1 MISYLIAAFGALLGY
16 SIYQTVR
23 ARGAEALNQ
32 NLDTK
37 EKLLENDKNIAQ
49 NNGQLASEEEKRN
62 EEKQPIKPVDND
74 GLTDFFNNSDK
85 K

>member
-1 MISYLIAAFGALLGY
+1 MLSYLIAAFVGLLGF
-16 SIYQTVR
+16 SLYQTVQK
-23 ARGAEALNQ
+23 RGAEALNQ

-49 NNGQLASEEEKRN
+49 NNGQLASEEQNRAKDQE
-62 EEKQPIKPVDND
+62 PVKPVDNE
-74 GLTDFFNNSDK
+74 GLEDFFNK